1 MATFFTAGEQIE
13 FTFTSYGK
21 KMLSQGKFS
30 PKYYSFHDD
39 SVLYSSGSETSKQS
53 VERILQNTSYLK
65 NTHLSGSN
73 IYTESD
79 PLGSSAKGVEYNSPW
94 KINFNNTK
102 VVKVFTQNYNGNS
115 LSDHL
120 SINLDVEHRIVEKD
134 IGDITE
140 AVSPDGLQSLNA
152 FYSSPTDQ
160 GTYWEF
166 IPDDIVIEFSERNA
180 DAEGSLYELEIYKI
194 EGDREI
200 LLRQMPIFSEQSRIV
215 DGFLVEGKVDE
226 FLQRQYNLVS
236 NKLEDHFIVQIDEN
250 IDMSITSKL
259 NISTETPAVEMADR
273 NSSNGTLDAVVLYGE
288 NLTGPFG
295 ENC

>member
-53 VERILQNTSYLK
+53 VDRILQNTSYLK
-65 NTHLSGSN
+65 NIHLSGSN

-94 KINFNNTK
+94 KVDFNNTK
-102 VVKVFTQNYNGNS
+102 VESISTE
-115 LSDHL
+115 DRL
-120 SINLDVEHRIVEKD
+120 SIELDVKHRIVEKD

-152 FYSSPTDQ
+152 FYSNPTEQ

-200 LLRQMPIFSEQSRIV
+200 LLRQMPMFSEQSRIV

-226 FLQRQYNLVS
+226 FLQRQYNLIS

-250 IDMSITSKL
+250 IDMSITNKL
-259 NISTETPAVEMADR
+259 NISTETPAVETADR

>member
-65 NTHLSGSN
+65 NIHLSGSS

-94 KINFNNTK
+94 KVDFNNTK
-102 VVKVFTQNYNGNS
+102 VESVTTE
-115 LSDHL
+115 DRL
-120 SINLDVEHRIVEKD
+120 SIELDVKHRIVEKD

-152 FYSSPTDQ
+152 FYSNPTEQ

-180 DAEGSLYELEIYKI
+180 DAEGSLYEIEIYKI
-194 EGDREI
+194 DSGREI

-250 IDMSITSKL
+250 IDMSITNEL

>member
-65 NTHLSGSN
+65 NTHLSGSD

-94 KINFNNTK
+94 KVDFNNTK
-102 VVKVFTQNYNGNS
+102 VESVTTE
-115 LSDHL
+115 DRL
-120 SINLDVEHRIVEKD
+120 SIELDVKHRIVEKD

-152 FYSSPTDQ
+152 FYSNPTEQ

-180 DAEGSLYELEIYKI
+180 DAEGSLYEIEIYKI
-194 EGDREI
+194 DSGREI

-236 NKLEDHFIVQIDEN
+236 NKLEDHFIVQVDEN
-250 IDMSITSKL
+250 IDMSITNKL
-259 NISTETPAVEMADR
+259 NISTETPAVETADR

>member
-53 VERILQNTSYLK
+53 VERILQSTSYLK
-65 NTHLSGSN
+65 NIHLSGSN

-102 VVKVFTQNYNGNS
+102 VESISTE
-115 LSDHL
+115 DRL
-120 SINLDVEHRIVEKD
+120 SIELDVKHRIIEKD

-152 FYSSPTDQ
+152 FYSNPTEQ

-200 LLRQMPIFSEQSRIV
+200 LLRQMPMFSEQSRIV

-250 IDMSITSKL
+250 IDMSITNKL

>member
-65 NTHLSGSN
+65 NIHLSGSS

-94 KINFNNTK
+94 KVDFNNTK
-102 VVKVFTQNYNGNS
+102 VESVATE
-115 LSDHL
+115 DRL
-120 SINLDVEHRIVEKD
+120 SIELGVKHRIVEKD

-152 FYSSPTDQ
+152 FYSNPTEQ

-180 DAEGSLYELEIYKI
+180 DAEGSLYEIEIYKI
-194 EGDREI
+194 DGGREI
-200 LLRQMPIFSEQSRIV
+200 LLRQMPVFSEQSRIV

-236 NKLEDHFIVQIDEN
+236 NKLEDHFIVQVDEN
-250 IDMSITSKL
+250 IDMSITNKL

>member
-39 SVLYSSGSETSKQS
+39 SVLYSSGSETSKHS
-53 VERILQNTSYLK
+53 VDRILQNTSYLK
-65 NTHLSGSN
+65 NIHLSGSN

-94 KINFNNTK
+94 KIDFNNTE
-102 VVKVFTQNYNGNS
+102 VK
-115 LSDHL
+115 
-120 SINLDVEHRIVEKD
+120 SISTEDRLLVELDVKHRIVEKD
-134 IGDITE
+134 IGNITE

-152 FYSSPTDQ
+152 FYSNPTER

-180 DAEGSLYELEIYKI
+180 DAEGSLYELEIYKM
-194 EGDREI
+194 DKDKEI
-200 LLRQMPIFSEQSRIV
+200 LLRQIPVFSEQSRIV

-250 IDMSITSKL
+250 IDMSITNKL

>member
-65 NTHLSGSN
+65 NIHLSGSN

-102 VVKVFTQNYNGNS
+102 VNS
-115 LSDHL
+115 VATEDRL
-120 SINLDVEHRIVEKD
+120 SIELDVKHRVVEKD

-152 FYSSPTDQ
+152 FYSNPTEQ

-194 EGDREI
+194 DSGREI

-250 IDMSITSKL
+250 IDMSITNKL

>member
-53 VERILQNTSYLK
+53 VDRILQNTSYLK
-65 NTHLSGSN
+65 NIHLSGSN

-94 KINFNNTK
+94 KVNFNNTK
-102 VVKVFTQNYNGNS
+102 VKSVATE
-115 LSDHL
+115 DRL
-120 SINLDVEHRIVEKD
+120 SIELDVKHRIVEKD

-140 AVSPDGLQSLNA
+140 AISPDGLQSLNA
-152 FYSSPTDQ
+152 FYSNPTER

-166 IPDDIVIEFSERNA
+166 IPDDIVMEFSERNA

-226 FLQRQYNLVS
+226 FLQRQYNLIS
-236 NKLEDHFIVQIDEN
+236 NKLEDHFIVQVDEN
-250 IDMSITSKL
+250 IDMSITNKL
-259 NISTETPAVEMADR
+259 NISTETPAVETADR
-273 NSSNGTLDAVVLYGE
+273 NYSNGTLDAVVLYGE

>member
-53 VERILQNTSYLK
+53 VDRILQNTSYLK
-65 NTHLSGSN
+65 NIHLSGSN

-102 VVKVFTQNYNGNS
+102 VESISTE
-115 LSDHL
+115 DRL
-120 SINLDVEHRIVEKD
+120 SIELDVKHRIIEKD

-152 FYSSPTDQ
+152 FYSNPTEQ

-200 LLRQMPIFSEQSRIV
+200 LLRQMPMFSEQSRIV

-250 IDMSITSKL
+250 IDMSITNKL

>member
-65 NTHLSGSN
+65 NIHLSGSN

-102 VVKVFTQNYNGNS
+102 VNS
-115 LSDHL
+115 VATEDRL
-120 SINLDVEHRIVEKD
+120 SIELDVKHRIVEKD

-152 FYSSPTDQ
+152 FYSNPTEQ

-194 EGDREI
+194 DNGREI
-200 LLRQMPIFSEQSRIV
+200 LLRQMPVFSEQSRIV

-250 IDMSITSKL
+250 IDMSITNKL
-259 NISTETPAVEMADR
+259 SISTETPAVEMADR

>member
-39 SVLYSSGSETSKQS
+39 SVLYSSGSETCKQS
-53 VERILQNTSYLK
+53 VDRILQNTSYLK

-94 KINFNNTK
+94 KVDFNNTK
-102 VVKVFTQNYNGNS
+102 VESVTTE
-115 LSDHL
+115 DRL
-120 SINLDVEHRIVEKD
+120 SIELDVKHRIVEKD

-152 FYSSPTDQ
+152 FYSNPTEQ

-180 DAEGSLYELEIYKI
+180 DAEGSLYEIEIYKI
-194 EGDREI
+194 DSGREI

-250 IDMSITSKL
+250 IDMSITNKL

>member
-53 VERILQNTSYLK
+53 VDRILQNTSYLK
-65 NTHLSGSN
+65 NIHLSGSN

-102 VVKVFTQNYNGNS
+102 VKSVATE
-115 LSDHL
+115 DRL
-120 SINLDVEHRIVEKD
+120 SIELDVKHRIVEKD

-152 FYSSPTDQ
+152 FYSNPTEQ

-180 DAEGSLYELEIYKI
+180 DAEGSLYEIEVYKI
-194 EGDREI
+194 DNGREI

-226 FLQRQYNLVS
+226 FLQRQYNLIS

-250 IDMSITSKL
+250 IDMSITNKL

>member
-65 NTHLSGSN
+65 NIHLSGSN

-94 KINFNNTK
+94 KVDFNNTK
-102 VVKVFTQNYNGNS
+102 VKSVAIE
-115 LSDHL
+115 DRL
-120 SINLDVEHRIVEKD
+120 SIELDVKHRIVEKD
-134 IGDITE
+134 IGDINE
-140 AVSPDGLQSLNA
+140 AVSPDGLQSLSA
-152 FYSSPTDQ
+152 FYSSPTGQ

-215 DGFLVEGKVDE
+215 DGFLIEGKVDE
-226 FLQRQYNLVS
+226 FLQRQYNLIS

-250 IDMSITSKL
+250 IDMSITNKL

>member
-39 SVLYSSGSETSKQS
+39 SVLYSAGSETSKQS
-53 VERILQNTSYLK
+53 VDRILQNTSYLK
-65 NTHLSGSN
+65 NIHLSGSN
-73 IYTESD
+73 IYTESN

-94 KINFNNTK
+94 KVDFNNTK
-102 VVKVFTQNYNGNS
+102 VKSVAIE
-115 LSDHL
+115 DRL
-120 SINLDVEHRIVEKD
+120 SIELDVEHRIIEKD

-152 FYSSPTDQ
+152 FYSNPTEQ

-194 EGDREI
+194 DGDREI
-200 LLRQMPIFSEQSRIV
+200 LLRQMPMFSEQSRIV

-250 IDMSITSKL
+250 IDMSITNKL

>member
-65 NTHLSGSN
+65 NIHLSGSN

-79 PLGSSAKGVEYNSPW
+79 PLGTSAKGVEYNSPW
-94 KINFNNTK
+94 KVDFNNTK
-102 VVKVFTQNYNGNS
+102 VNS
-115 LSDHL
+115 VATEDRL
-120 SINLDVEHRIVEKD
+120 SIELDVKHRIVEKD
-134 IGDITE
+134 IGNITE

-152 FYSSPTDQ
+152 FYSNPTER

-166 IPDDIVIEFSERNA
+166 IPDDIVMEFSERNA

-200 LLRQMPIFSEQSRIV
+200 LLRQMPMFSEQSRIV

-226 FLQRQYNLVS
+226 FLLVF
-236 NKLEDHFIVQIDEN
+236 LLRCLVY
-250 IDMSITSKL
+250 L
-259 NISTETPAVEMADR
+259 
-273 NSSNGTLDAVVLYGE
+273 
-288 NLTGPFG
+288 
-295 ENC
+295 

>member
-39 SVLYSSGSETSKQS
+39 SVLYSSESETSKQS

-65 NTHLSGSN
+65 NIHLSGSN

-94 KINFNNTK
+94 KVDFNNTK
-102 VVKVFTQNYNGNS
+102 VESVTTE
-115 LSDHL
+115 DRL
-120 SINLDVEHRIVEKD
+120 SIELDVKHRIVEKD

-152 FYSSPTDQ
+152 FYSNPTEQ

-180 DAEGSLYELEIYKI
+180 DAEGSLYEIEIYKI
-194 EGDREI
+194 DSGREI
-200 LLRQMPIFSEQSRIV
+200 LLRQMPIFSEQSRII

-250 IDMSITSKL
+250 IDMSITNEL

>member
-65 NTHLSGSN
+65 NIHLSGSN

-102 VVKVFTQNYNGNS
+102 VNS
-115 LSDHL
+115 VATEDRL
-120 SINLDVEHRIVEKD
+120 SIELDVKHRIVEKD

-152 FYSSPTDQ
+152 FYSNPTEQ

-194 EGDREI
+194 DNGREI
-200 LLRQMPIFSEQSRIV
+200 LLRQMPVFSEQSRIV

-250 IDMSITSKL
+250 IDMSITNKL

>member
-65 NTHLSGSN
+65 NIHLSGSN

-94 KINFNNTK
+94 KVDFNNTK
-102 VVKVFTQNYNGNS
+102 VESVTTE
-115 LSDHL
+115 DRL
-120 SINLDVEHRIVEKD
+120 SIELDVKHRIVEKD

-152 FYSSPTDQ
+152 FYSNPTEQ

-180 DAEGSLYELEIYKI
+180 DAEGSLYEIEIYKI
-194 EGDREI
+194 DSGREI

>member
-65 NTHLSGSN
+65 NIHLSGSN

-102 VVKVFTQNYNGNS
+102 VNS
-115 LSDHL
+115 VATEDRL
-120 SINLDVEHRIVEKD
+120 SIELDVKHRIVEKD

-152 FYSSPTDQ
+152 FYSNPTEQ

-194 EGDREI
+194 DSGREI
-200 LLRQMPIFSEQSRIV
+200 LLRQMPVFSEQSRIV

-250 IDMSITSKL
+250 IDMSITNKL

>member
-65 NTHLSGSN
+65 NIHLSGSN

-102 VVKVFTQNYNGNS
+102 VNS
-115 LSDHL
+115 VATEDRL
-120 SINLDVEHRIVEKD
+120 SIELDVKHRVVEKD

-152 FYSSPTDQ
+152 FYSNPTEQ

-194 EGDREI
+194 DNGREI
-200 LLRQMPIFSEQSRIV
+200 LLRQMPVFSEQSRIV

-250 IDMSITSKL
+250 IDMSITNKL

>member
-53 VERILQNTSYLK
+53 VDRILQNTSYLK
-65 NTHLSGSN
+65 NIHLSGSN

-94 KINFNNTK
+94 KVDFNNTK
-102 VVKVFTQNYNGNS
+102 VESISTE
-115 LSDHL
+115 DRL
-120 SINLDVEHRIVEKD
+120 SIELDVKHRIVEKD

-152 FYSSPTDQ
+152 FYSNPTEQ

-200 LLRQMPIFSEQSRIV
+200 LLRQMPMFSEQSRIV

-250 IDMSITSKL
+250 IDMSITNKL

>member
-65 NTHLSGSN
+65 NIHLSGSN

-102 VVKVFTQNYNGNS
+102 VNS
-115 LSDHL
+115 VATEDRL
-120 SINLDVEHRIVEKD
+120 SIELDVKHRIVEKD

-152 FYSSPTDQ
+152 FYSNPTEQ

-194 EGDREI
+194 DSGREI

-250 IDMSITSKL
+250 IDMSITNKL